1 LIELR
6 APFDPIGRRAVK
18 LHVLRAL
25 SAKGMRVPVMELR
38 TARRDMSKRRAK
50 WVVGNWKM
58 HGRRAENAV
67 LLKALVQGAKS
78 FDNSLDNSSGHALR
92 IAVCVPAPY
101 LAQAEALL
109 RGTPVAW
116 GVQDISAYTHGAYT
130 GEVAAEMV
138 VDFGATLAIVGH
150 SERRAYHAESS
161 ELVAAKAQRA
171 LQAGLTPIVCVGET
185 MEQRDK
191 GATQAVVGAQIDAV
205 LGKLSVAEAA
215 HIVVAYEPV
224 WAIGTGRSAT
234 AEQAQEVHAL
244 LRGRLVAKDA
254 ALADVPL
261 LYGGS
266 VKPENAGMLFRQ
278 ADVDGGLIG
287 GASLKS
293 QDFLAICAAAQA
305 ASAVR

>member
-1 LIELR
+1 M
-6 APFDPIGRRAVK
+6 
-18 LHVLRAL
+18 
-25 SAKGMRVPVMELR
+25 AKQ
-38 TARRDMSKRRAK
+38 RAK
-50 WVVGNWKM
+50 WIVGNWKM
-58 HGRRAENAV
+58 HGLRAENEV
-67 LLKALVQGAKS
+67 LLKALVKGAAM
-78 FDNSLDNSSGHALR
+78 LGNSSAQLPR
-92 IAVCVPAPY
+92 IAVCVPTPY
-101 LAQAEALL
+101 LAQAESLL
-109 RGTPVAW
+109 LGTPVAW
-116 GVQDISAYTHGAYT
+116 GVQDISAHTNGAYT
-130 GEVAAEMV
+130 GEVAAEMA
-138 VDFGATLAIVGH
+138 VDFNATLAIVGH

-161 ELVAAKAQRA
+161 ELVAEKAQRA

-185 MEQRDK
+185 LEQRDQ
-191 GATQAVVGAQIDAV
+191 GAMQAVVGAQIDAV
-205 LGKLSVAEAA
+205 LGKLSVADTA

-234 AEQAQEVHAL
+234 AEQAQEVHAF
-244 LRGRLVAKDA
+244 LRARLVAKDA

-266 VKPENAGMLFRQ
+266 VKPENAEMLFGQ